1 MNTDAHDE
9 AWQQMHENHVLL
21 SCYSLFINTHV
32 AKSCLAGSSTHVRLR
47 ACRKR
52 CKTIMCD
59 LQANNPFKA
68 AMRSLPLLYGAS
80 VGVVLSLVLIKAEPT
95 HAWPAWRT
103 AVVTLAVAVAV
114 VVVVQLLLVPQLRQK
129 IHCLGPGRVG
139 SAASNLTG
147 REAAASSEP
156 KISVL

>member
-1 MNTDAHDE
+1 MYDT
-9 AWQQMHENHVLL
+9 
-21 SCYSLFINTHV
+21 
-32 AKSCLAGSSTHVRLR
+32 
-47 ACRKR
+47 
-52 CKTIMCD
+52 
-59 LQANNPFKA
+59 QANNPFKV
-68 AMRSLPLLYGAS
+68 AMRALPLLYGAS

-95 HAWPAWRT
+95 HAWPAWLT

-129 IHCLGPGRVG
+129 IHSLGP
-139 SAASNLTG
+139 SNLTG